1 MTTTPEWQ
9 YKLEKELETADL
21 ARLRGNEGMAR
32 VCARR
37 AVNAVVGEFLI
48 RQGYEVHTPSVI
60 ARLRFLLTLSELPE
74 KTRQVAEHFLIHL
87 NEEHNLPI
95 DADLVA
101 EARWLAN
108 ALLGA

>member
-9 YKLEKELETADL
+9 FKLEKELETANA

-37 AVNAVVGEFLI
+37 AAGMAVGEYLT

-60 ARLRFLLTLSELPE
+60 ARLRFLLTLPELSSE
-74 KTRQVAEHFLIHL
+74 TRQVAEHFLIHL
-87 NEEHNLPI
+87 DEDHMMPI

-101 EARWLAN
+101 EARWLAY